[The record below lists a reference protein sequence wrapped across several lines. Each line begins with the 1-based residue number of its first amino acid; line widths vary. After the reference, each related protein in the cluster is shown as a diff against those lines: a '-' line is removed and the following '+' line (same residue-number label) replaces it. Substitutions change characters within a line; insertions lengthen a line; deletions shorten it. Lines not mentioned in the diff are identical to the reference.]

1 MTKTRAAARGFSLL
15 ELIVVVAIIAIL
27 VMMAVPALMAIVPQ
41 AQMRGSAR
49 NTANLLQQARLMAD
63 NTQKPARLALD
74 CRASSGGPGPCE
86 ARLHSAVFKP
96 DGTLDKWVEVPF
108 TKRELG
114 RTVRVAAGASTP
126 VTGSPANVFWA
137 VYMPDGEVRASHEP
151 WRLIFSST
159 SSRVTPWEL
168 VVNKASGRPTLRGL
182 Q

>member
-1 MTKTRAAARGFSLL
+1 MTKTRAAARGFSLM
-15 ELIVVVAIIAIL
+15 ELIIVVAIIAVL
-27 VMMAVPALMAIVPQ
+27 AMLAVPNLMAIVPQ

-49 NTANLLQQARLMAD
+49 GVASLLQQARIMAE
-63 NTQKPARLALD
+63 NTQKPTRLALD
-74 CRASSGGPGPCE
+74 CRPSSGAPPCE
-86 ARLHSAVFKP
+86 ARLYSAAFKP
-96 DGTLDKWVEVPF
+96 NGTLDKWVEAPF
-108 TKRELG
+108 AKRELG

-159 SSRVTPWEL
+159 NSRVTPWEL